1 MTSTSRVGFLFSSFS
16 REEQGLISRGT
27 RSEDGNAARP
37 RNGSLLFNC
46 SPGLPAVLPRKSR
59 LSPSHCLSLSHQM
72 RRLPAYQLH
81 RPAASSLGPS
91 SSSAVSPVG
100 HSPEASGPSTPPVP
114 LHPGTHQVG
123 RSGGACLHP
132 HCAQNKATMPALE
145 MQECLCP
152 GHRAVTQ
159 GLPCRLKPR
168 PLGDRSRRDA
178 GKGGG
183 MQRTCSP
190 PWGRREAWS
199 RRYGDAASPVAAS
212 AGGVPSA
219 SRQGCS

>member
-27 RSEDGNAARP
+27 RSEEGNAARP

-91 SSSAVSPVG
+91 SSSAAFSLF
-100 HSPEASGPSTPPVP
+100 E
-114 LHPGTHQVG
+114 Q
-123 RSGGACLHP
+123 
-132 HCAQNKATMPALE
+132 
-145 MQECLCP
+145 
-152 GHRAVTQ
+152 
-159 GLPCRLKPR
+159 LP
-168 PLGDRSRRDA
+168 
-178 GKGGG
+178 
-183 MQRTCSP
+183 QRFQAPFSSVIKTLLSP
-190 PWGRREAWS
+190 PCDWLYFNVLSHWLNRVLESMLRS
-199 RRYGDAASPVAAS
+199 KILQRINFTVL
-212 AGGVPSA
+212 
-219 SRQGCS
+219 QQ